1 MVRRSPDDGRLSET
15 WRDALFGGVASM
27 PVTAALYWLSGG
39 GREFP
44 LDAVA
49 VAGLVAG
56 YLAAGRAADPD
67 AVGLR
72 AGVVGGLPGV
82 AWLLA
87 AILGDATALS
97 GPAWFEVAGLAF
109 VVGATSAVAA
119 LVLALAAVVGV
130 LGARV
135 GGWVAARRGRRV
147 DHAG

>member
-56 YLAAGRAADPD
+56 YLAAGRA
-67 AVGLR
+67 
-72 AGVVGGLPGV
+72 
-82 AWLLA
+82 
-87 AILGDATALS
+87 
-97 GPAWFEVAGLAF
+97 F
-109 VVGATSAVAA
+109 VVGATSAAAA
-119 LVLALAAVVGV
+119 LALALAAVVGV